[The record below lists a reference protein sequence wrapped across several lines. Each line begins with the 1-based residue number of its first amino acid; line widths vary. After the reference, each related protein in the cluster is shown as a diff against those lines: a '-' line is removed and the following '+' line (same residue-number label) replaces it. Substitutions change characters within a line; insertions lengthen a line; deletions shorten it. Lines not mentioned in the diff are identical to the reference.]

1 MADRS
6 SSEREY
12 ALLVAQLGALDEDIA
27 AAHAAAWRAEHPPRM
42 DFHSAHGAPSAPSG
56 ERVRL
61 SDGAEIVLRPVEP
74 GDRHEIELGFEHLS
88 ALSRMRSLRRP
99 VKRLTARELAE
110 LTDVDHETNE
120 GMVALD
126 ATSGQCV
133 GGARFA
139 RRPEDPAQADFTC
152 TVADEWQRRGVGT
165 ALVER
170 LAARAHAVGIER
182 FNAVI
187 LVGDEAARR
196 LLRRVAVEVGEHRA
210 GGVIGI
216 TGEPR
221 EQEP

>member
-1 MADRS
+1 MSGGS

-42 DFHSAHGAPSAPSG
+42 DFHAAHGAPSPPSG

-61 SDGAEIVLRPVEP
+61 SDGAEIVVRPVEP

-99 VKRLTARELAE
+99 IKRLTDRELAE
-110 LTDVDHETNE
+110 VTDVDHETNE
-120 GMVALD
+120 GIVALD
-126 ATSGQCV
+126 PTSGRCV
-133 GGARFA
+133 GGARFVRA
-139 RRPEDPAQADFTC
+139 AKDPGQAEFTC
-152 TVADEWQRRGVGT
+152 TVADGWQGRGVGT

-182 FNAVI
+182 FTAAI

-196 LLRRVAVEVGEHRA
+196 LLSRVAVEVSEHRE

-216 TGEPR
+216 TGEGR
-221 EQEP
+221 EQAP